1 MKRTLLI
8 ILILL
13 TPAFLFAQESDVL
26 RLGLKVGPNFFF
38 GSGTPS
44 HPEVT
49 GTRLT
54 VGFIGGGFIEFVPID
69 NLSVELDVLLTWFNY
84 GVNTSLPS
92 ETLTLQYTAMEFPL
106 IIKGRLPLGPGTAF
120 LGIGPDF
127 IILMGKVNIKIGTS
141 TITQNADQIFHTAL
155 IFSGGYDWAING
167 DSNLTLEL
175 RYLRSFSSPAD
186 SADIN
191 ANRFDLLIG
200 WSVNF

>member
-8 ILILL
+8 ILIFIA
-13 TPAFLFAQESDVL
+13 PVFLIAQESDVL

-54 VGFIGGGFIEFVPID
+54 AGFTGGGFAELVPVD
-69 NLSVELDVLLTWFNY
+69 NLSIEIDLLFTWFNY
-84 GVNTSLPS
+84 GVNTSLPT
-92 ETLTLQYTAMEFPL
+92 ETLILQYTAMEIPIL
-106 IIKGRLPLGPGTAF
+106 VKGRLPLGPGTAF

-127 IILMGKVNIKIGTS
+127 IILLGNVNIKLGS
-141 TITQNADQIFHTAL
+141 SNITQNADQIFHTAM
-155 IFSGGYDWAING
+155 IFSGGYDWALNR

-191 ANRFDLLIG
+191 ANRFDVLIG

>member
-8 ILILL
+8 ILIFIA
-13 TPAFLFAQESDVL
+13 PAFLIAQESDVL

-54 VGFIGGGFIEFVPID
+54 AGFTGGGFAELVPID
-69 NLSVELDVLLTWFNY
+69 NLSIEVDLLFTWFNY
-84 GVNTSLPS
+84 GVNTSLPT
-92 ETLTLQYTAMEFPL
+92 ETLILQYTAMEIPIL
-106 IIKGRLPLGPGTAF
+106 VKGRLPLGPGTAF

-127 IILMGKVNIKIGTS
+127 IILLGKVNIKLGS
-141 TITQNADQIFHTAL
+141 SNITQNTDQIFHTAM
-155 IFSGGYDWAING
+155 IFSGGYDWALNR

-191 ANRFDLLIG
+191 ANRFDVLIG